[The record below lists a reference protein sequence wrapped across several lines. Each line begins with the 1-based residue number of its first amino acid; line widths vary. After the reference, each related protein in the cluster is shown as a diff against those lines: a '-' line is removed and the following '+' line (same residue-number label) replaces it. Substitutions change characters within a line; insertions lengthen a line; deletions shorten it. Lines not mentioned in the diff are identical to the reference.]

1 MDFIF
6 FRKSDI
12 LLQCL
17 SWVFFFILISLCFI
31 LQKAGFFIFS
41 FNTLSLLLLASH
53 THIYMY
59 IYIQFKLVDNSAQFS
74 FFPLHER
81 YYVFSNLFLLVIHV
95 CKINFMWAI
104 WLGSFCINF
113 MQCKVGINIWHTVTG
128 MQYPRPHHAYSRGR
142 GKTVGDVF
150 SPTSGV
156 GMVRMRVC
164 GGYPMFIL

>member
-1 MDFIF
+1 MYIWDISSWFLKLFNGFYFLQEKWYSFIVSF
-6 FRKSDI
+6 LGF
-12 LLQCL
+12 
-17 SWVFFFILISLCFI
+17 VFFILISLCFI

-41 FNTLSLLLLASH
+41 FNTLSWLLLASH

-113 MQCKVGINIWHTVTG
+113 M
-128 MQYPRPHHAYSRGR
+128 
-142 GKTVGDVF
+142 
-150 SPTSGV
+150 
-156 GMVRMRVC
+156 
-164 GGYPMFIL
+164 